1 MVVTAL
7 LAGRAGA
14 GRPMSR
20 GCDPLDG
27 AACLLPWPNDYF
39 TRADSSTDT
48 GRRLDLKAGSTP
60 ATLGGKPMAVT
71 DFNRSDGF
79 SPGSLIITRV
89 PGLNTN
95 AGLDLS
101 GAARVTDPGRYRGAN
116 QPIVV
121 IDAKTG
127 RRWPVTSEL
136 DTQASSPNVADLLIR
151 PAVNFREGRRYIVA
165 LRGLKTDAGAPIPAG
180 AAFRVFRD
188 RLPSSDPAVNA
199 RRPGMERIFRGL
211 KRAGIARANLYL
223 AWDFTVASARSLAG
237 PMLSMRDRAFLGLGD
252 RNLADGRIRGRAPTF
267 RVTSV
272 QDFTPAQNAYVQRRI
287 DGEVDVPCF
296 LDQPG
301 CPPGSRMRFD
311 SAGLPTRTLGNVAKA
326 PFICQIPRGVSGR
339 LQPVLYGHG
348 LFGSRFES
356 LTTFNQQAMQE
367 HGLMSC
373 ATDWWGMSSDDVPTV
388 AGRILPDLSNFPML
402 ADRVQQGMLNFLFV
416 GRAMASK
423 DGFGSDPA
431 FQPSGRRIVAG
442 RRLAFNGNSQG
453 GIIGG
458 ALTAIAPDFTRS
470 ALGVPGI
477 NYSTLL
483 DRSVDYDPFAQVV
496 YANYA
501 RGVERPL
508 QLALIQLLWDRGEGD
523 GYAQHMTR
531 DPYPNTPPHKVL
543 LLEAFGDHQ
552 VTNVATAVEAR
563 TIGARAAPAG
573 ARPRPEGSLAQALL
587 GHPPDPQPPLRR
599 KRVAGHGLRPAAPRR
614 RRRDG
619 RHAAAA
625 DREPSQPSGRRPARP
640 GRRTRPRSAAWWPS
654 SCDRV
659 ARCSPAATADRAT
672 SAAGPGPSSIS
683 AARPRAGPAL
693 RPPASG
699 GPRSRSRRSSP
710 TSSRRQPWSV
720 RVSGSAPPLRT
731 WRDDCGE
738 VGARGDQLV
747 GEPGLARASPD
758 QRLAEGDERRC
769 VGVGPRAV
777 AVELDRAA
785 AWRPS
790 RHAPRAA
797 RRRGGG
803 SCAGRARAPRA
814 ARRRSRGWRRASS
827 ESCTSPTTALVRPV
841 LGLRRAL
848 APRGQH
854 LRDRELAR
862 LELVAR
868 GPAGGRPGPDR
879 ARRPAPRAGGT
890 PRAPTR
896 AGRAPPGA
904 GAARAASGTRCATSA
919 RA

>member
-1 MVVTAL
+1 VFVAVVVGAL
-7 LAGRAGA
+7 LALPAAAGA
-14 GRPMSR
+14 ADPR

-27 AACLLPWPNDYF
+27 AACLLPWPNDHF
-39 TRADSSTDT
+39 TRSDSSTDT

-89 PGLNTN
+89 PGLTTN
-95 AGLDLS
+95 AGLDRS
-101 GAARVTDPGRYRGAN
+101 GAARVFDPGRYRGAN

-127 RRWPVTSEL
+127 KRWPVTSEL
-136 DTQASSPNVADLLIR
+136 DTQASSPSVADLLIR
-151 PAVNFREGRRYIVA
+151 PSVNFRERRRYVVA
-165 LRGLKTDAGAPIPAG
+165 LRGLKTDAGAPVPAG

-199 RRPGMERIFRGL
+199 RRPKMERIFRKL
-211 KRAGIARANLYL
+211 ERAGIARRNLYL
-223 AWDFTVASARSLAG
+223 AWDFTVASARGLAG

-252 RNLADGRIRGRAPTF
+252 RKLGDGRIRGRAPTF

-301 CPPGSRMRFD
+301 CPSGSRMRFD
-311 SAGLPTRTLGNVAKA
+311 SAGLPTRTLTNFAKA
-326 PFICQIPRGVSGR
+326 PFVCQIPRGVSGR

-373 ATDWWGMSSDDVPTV
+373 ATDWWGMSSDDIPTV
-388 AGRILPDLSNFPML
+388 VGRILPDLSNFPLL

-416 GRAMASK
+416 ARAMAHR
-423 DGFGSDPA
+423 DGFGADPA
-431 FQPSGRRIVAG
+431 FQPGGRRIVAG

-483 DRSVDYDPFAQVV
+483 DRSIDYDPFAQVV

-508 QLALIQLLWDRGEGD
+508 QLALIQLLWDRGEGN

-531 DPYPNTPPHKVL
+531 DPYPNTPRHKVL

-563 TIGARAAPAG
+563 TIGAR
-573 ARPRPEGSLAQALL
+573 L
-587 GHPPDPQPPLRR
+587 
-599 KRVAGHGLRPAAPRR
+599 
-614 RRRDG
+614 
-619 RHAAAA
+619 
-625 DREPSQPSGRRPARP
+625 RRPALDPGRKGPWTRPFWGIRRIRNLPFDGSVLLVMDSGPLRP
-640 GRRTRPRSAAWWPS
+640 GVGGGMVGTPPPPIENKPNRVGVDPHGLGGDTAEIRRL
-654 SCDRV
+654 V
-659 ARCSPAATADRAT
+659 AEF
-672 SAAGPGPSSIS
+672 
-683 AARPRAGPAL
+683 L
-693 RPPASG
+693 RPGGALQPGCDG
-699 GPRSRSRRSSP
+699 GPCYIGGW
-710 TSSRRQPWSV
+710 T
-720 RVSGSAPPLRT
+720 
-731 WRDDCGE
+731 
-738 VGARGDQLV
+738 
-747 GEPGLARASPD
+747 
-758 QRLAEGDERRC
+758 
-769 VGVGPRAV
+769 GP
-777 AVELDRAA
+777 
-785 AWRPS
+785 
-790 RHAPRAA
+790 
-797 RRRGGG
+797 
-803 SCAGRARAPRA
+803 
-814 ARRRSRGWRRASS
+814 
-827 ESCTSPTTALVRPV
+827 
-841 LGLRRAL
+841 
-848 APRGQH
+848 
-854 LRDRELAR
+854 
-862 LELVAR
+862 
-868 GPAGGRPGPDR
+868 
-879 ARRPAPRAGGT
+879 
-890 PRAPTR
+890 
-896 AGRAPPGA
+896 
-904 GAARAASGTRCATSA
+904 
-919 RA
+919 